1 MPLLNRK
8 PDLEPQYSKTDQ
20 ECEGNLKIIE
30 NDPIDTDDDDWLAD
44 LDMSPREESNE
55 SLIADMEALFSDEEN
70 AIEIAASKAEAL
82 PAQDDWLNEVR
93 ALARKHGP
101 FDSGQIMEVIRTLNA
116 PADGSVR

>member
-1 MPLLNRK
+1 MPSLTQK
-8 PDLEPQYSKTDQ
+8 PDLEHQYSKNDQ
-20 ECEGNLKIIE
+20 KCEENLKIIE
-30 NDPIDTDDDDWLAD
+30 NDPLDTDDDNWLAD

-82 PAQDDWLNEVR
+82 PAPDDWLNEVR

-101 FDSGQIMEVIRTLNA
+101 FDSGQIMEVIRVLSA
-116 PADGSVR
+116 PADGPVR